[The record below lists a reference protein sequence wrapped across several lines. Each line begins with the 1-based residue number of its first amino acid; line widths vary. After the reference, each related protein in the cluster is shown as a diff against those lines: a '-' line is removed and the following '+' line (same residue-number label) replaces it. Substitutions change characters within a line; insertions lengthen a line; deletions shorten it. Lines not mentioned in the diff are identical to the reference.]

1 MPEDEEFD
9 RIDVLLEEAHKF
21 FEAVGLH
28 KNLMSEIFRA
38 KSDWE
43 FILKIDALLEAATKE
58 IIKSALKLKVLK
70 RFVGSEALSEFVEAL
85 PMNGKSSL
93 LHLLK
98 ATGCPDEDSSFIEAV
113 RRVRNSYAHNIK
125 LADLTLIA
133 LIKQRPDKSHV
144 IKGLCG
150 IKNYVE
156 SDLIADYEKDGQFF
170 RFCIADATMRV
181 LFAAYHIA
189 LK

>member
-1 MPEDEEFD
+1 MPED
-9 RIDVLLEEAHKF
+9 RTDVLLKEAHKF

-28 KNLMSEIFRA
+28 KGLMNEIYKA

-58 IIKSALKLKVLK
+58 INKSALKLKIGNT
-70 RFVGSEALSEFVEAL
+70 FGGAEALSEFVEGL

-98 ATGCPDEDSSFIEAV
+98 ASGCPDNDSSFIEAV

-125 LADLTLIA
+125 LADLTLIE
-133 LIKQRPDKSHV
+133 LIKRRPDKSHV
-144 IKGLCG
+144 IKNICG
-150 IKNYVE
+150 VRNYVE
-156 SDLIADYEKDGQFF
+156 SDLIAQYEKDGQFF
-170 RFCIADATMRV
+170 RFCLVDATMRIY
-181 LFAAYHIA
+181 LPHTISR
-189 LK
+189 

>member
-98 ATGCPDEDSSFIEAV
+98 ATGCPD
-113 RRVRNSYAHNIK
+113 
-125 LADLTLIA
+125 
-133 LIKQRPDKSHV
+133 
-144 IKGLCG
+144 
-150 IKNYVE
+150 
-156 SDLIADYEKDGQFF
+156 
-170 RFCIADATMRV
+170 
-181 LFAAYHIA
+181 
-189 LK
+189 

>member
-1 MPEDEEFD
+1 
-9 RIDVLLEEAHKF
+9 
-21 FEAVGLH
+21 
-28 KNLMSEIFRA
+28 
-38 KSDWE
+38 
-43 FILKIDALLEAATKE
+43 
-58 IIKSALKLKVLK
+58 
-70 RFVGSEALSEFVEAL
+70 
-85 PMNGKSSL
+85 
-93 LHLLK
+93 
-98 ATGCPDEDSSFIEAV
+98 
-113 RRVRNSYAHNIK
+113 
-125 LADLTLIA
+125 LIA